1 MKALKD
7 SDSHNFSNADSA
19 EIAAFYDKIASRV
32 QHFRRLRGISQLELA
47 LEIGIKSVAFY
58 SNCESNRYG
67 KHFNLE
73 HIYKLAKAL
82 KVPLSEF
89 FEDFTEFGKS
99 EFEDY

>member
-1 MKALKD
+1 MN
-7 SDSHNFSNADSA
+7 SS
-19 EIAAFYDKIASRV
+19 
-32 QHFRRLRGISQLELA
+32 LRTCDIRWGISQLELS

-82 KVPLSEF
+82 KVPLNEF
-89 FEDFTEFGKS
+89 FADFTDFGKS